1 MSTIQQCVTR
11 LIETARRLRKIAD
24 ELNNVELKTQ
34 IIDEISSLQDIRDA
48 LADSADSNVDLSA
61 NMVQKA
67 AEPDF
72 ATPDKAKALGE
83 NAMNVYTP
91 AENAGTYALTEEEPE
106 VVEETVDET
115 EEETVD
121 ETEEESPAAND
132 PEHAAKRAVQAEK
145 AIAELE
151 VILQDAIH
159 TMNSI
164 LTPEQKTIKVRET
177 KSGEAAGKSAAE
189 IRNAVYAAMKL
200 TDEQKVHISD
210 SRKQIQQIR
219 ASIAEELTWLMDDEQ
234 RDKIKSKSGVK

>member
-91 AENAGTYALTEEEPE
+91 AENAGTYALTEEEEEPE
-106 VVEETVDET
+106 VVDD
-115 EEETVD
+115 TVD

-132 PEHAAKRAVQAEK
+132 PEHAAKRAVKAEK

>member
-24 ELNNVELKTQ
+24 ELNNLQLKTQ
-34 IIDEISSLQDIRDA
+34 IVDEISSLQDIRDA

-72 ATPDKAKALGE
+72 ATPGKAKALGE
-83 NAMNVYTP
+83 DAMNVYTP
-91 AENAGTYALTEEEPE
+91 AENAGTYALTKEKEEPE
-106 VVEETVDET
+106 VVEETA
-115 EEETVD
+115 D

-132 PEHAAKRAVQAEK
+132 PEHAAKRAAQAEK

-164 LTPEQKTIKVRET
+164 LTPEQKTIKIRET
-177 KSGEAAGKSAAE
+177 KSGEAVGKSAAE

-200 TDEQKVHISD
+200 TDKQKVHISD

>member
-48 LADSADSNVDLSA
+48 VADSADSNVDLSA

-72 ATPDKAKALGE
+72 ATPAKAKALGD
-83 NAMNVYTP
+83 NAMNIYTP
-91 AENAGTYALTEEEPE
+91 AENAGTYALNEEQEEPE
-106 VVEETVDET
+106 VVEETVDK
-115 EEETVD
+115 
-121 ETEEESPAAND
+121 TEEESPAAND
-132 PEHAAKRAVQAEK
+132 PEHAAKRAAQAEK

-151 VILQDAIH
+151 VILQDAIQ

-164 LTPEQKTIKVRET
+164 LTPEQKAIKVRET

-189 IRNAVYAAMKL
+189 IRNAVYAGMKL
-200 TDEQKVHISD
+200 TDGQKVHISD

>member
-48 LADSADSNVDLSA
+48 LADSADSNVDVSA

-72 ATPDKAKALGE
+72 ATPDKAKAIGE
-83 NAMNVYTP
+83 NAMSVYTP
-91 AENAGTYALTEEEPE
+91 AENAGTYALTEEEEEPE
-106 VVEETVDET
+106 VV
-115 EEETVD
+115 EETVD

-132 PEHAAKRAVQAEK
+132 PEHAAKRTVQAEK